1 MPESLK
7 PMSIPQKYFLLGM
20 MGSGKST
27 LGRSLAAEIGIPF
40 IDLDEAV
47 VSYIGQTIPEVFES
61 RGEDEFRRIESL
73 ILQQFCLSQD
83 SFVMATGG
91 GTPCFGDNLETM
103 KHAGKT
109 VFLDVPVQ
117 TLVTR
122 LATNKS
128 GRPLISGLGTLELAS
143 YLEKLRDTRLVWY
156 TGAAFTLRGEN
167 IGISAFPEAG
177 IL

>member
-1 MPESLK
+1 MSKPE
-7 PMSIPQKYFLLGM
+7 KYFLLGM
-20 MGSGKST
+20 MGSGKTT
-27 LGRSLAAEIGIPF
+27 LGRSLAAELGIPF

-47 VSYIGQTIPEVFES
+47 VAHIGQTVPEVFES
-61 RGEDEFRRIESL
+61 HGEDEFRKIESL
-73 ILQQFCLSQD
+73 VLQHYCLSQD

-103 KHAGKT
+103 KNAGKT

-117 TLVTR
+117 TLATR
-122 LATNKS
+122 LAANKS
-128 GRPLISGLGTLELAS
+128 GRPLISHLGTEELFS
-143 YLEKLRDTRLVWY
+143 FLEKLRATRLEWY

-167 IGISAFPEAG
+167 IGVPAFWEAD